1 MKPNLEKSYSEF
13 IEIYKKS
20 HPLITKQAC
29 QSAYD
34 DKWTNHEGAL
44 MDENGL
50 EFKRMIQVYFLA
62 NIVVVS
68 ISYLLLIL
76 FGNYS
81 PIRREVKSQKE

>member
-13 IEIYKKS
+13 IETYKKS

-29 QSAYD
+29 QIAYD

-50 EFKRMIQVYFLA
+50 
-62 NIVVVS
+62 
-68 ISYLLLIL
+68 
-76 FGNYS
+76 
-81 PIRREVKSQKE
+81 